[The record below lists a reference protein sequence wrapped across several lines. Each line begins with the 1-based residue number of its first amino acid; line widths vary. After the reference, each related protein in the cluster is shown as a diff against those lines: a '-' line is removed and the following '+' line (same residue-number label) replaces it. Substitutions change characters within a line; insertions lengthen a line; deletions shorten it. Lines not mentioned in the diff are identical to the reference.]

1 MTSGKPNAAGAPIE
15 MAVFD
20 GWRSL
25 TAAVYLAIVGYGVL
39 VGIPVISTAWVT
51 LLGFTETQVGRV
63 AGADLGGLSIGSVI
77 AAMLAAKMNRQL
89 LVFIAIGITVAANLL
104 CLLTVDYAPVLL
116 LRLLAGIGSGIYTGV
131 AVATLGATS
140 KPARALNLLLF
151 VFAFSQ
157 ALEMKFL
164 PMLSMNGIYWVFIVC
179 NLIGLPLLR
188 WLPARPAQID
198 PTLLESGLA
207 DSARGS
213 GKGGEGAP
221 GLLAGVPRRAPW
233 LVLIAVGFSYINI
246 GAYWTYIELA
256 SQASPDADPQWVS
269 QSLVWASFC
278 SIVGCLVATVISD
291 RFGLARPLL
300 VTMFCHA
307 IIVGMLAFGI
317 TDANI
322 FISLFSFNFLW
333 IFIDVYQMATIANVD
348 KTGRYVA
355 LVPGAQG
362 FGQII
367 GPNIAASLLALN
379 MGYAPVFIM
388 CGAASLVGMFIYAY
402 MYVGLRRDIPAL
414 ADAS

>member
-1 MTSGKPNAAGAPIE
+1 MTSEQPKEAAAPID

-25 TAAVYLAIVGYGVL
+25 TAAIYLAIIGYGVL

-77 AAMLAAKMNRQL
+77 AALLAAKMNRQL
-89 LVFIAIGITVAANLL
+89 LVFIAIGITVAANVL
-104 CLLTVDYAPVLL
+104 CLLTVDYAAVLL
-116 LRLLAGIGSGIYTGV
+116 LRLMAGIGSGIYTGV

-157 ALEMKFL
+157 ALELYFL
-164 PMLSMNGIYWVFIVC
+164 PILSMNGIYWVFIVC
-179 NLIGLPLLR
+179 NIIGLPLLR
-188 WLPARPAQID
+188 WLPARPARID
-198 PTLLESGLA
+198 PVLLESGLA
-207 DSARGS
+207 DSARGA

-307 IIVGMLAFGI
+307 VIVGMLAFGI

-348 KTGRYVA
+348 KSGRYVA

-388 CGAASLVGMFIYAY
+388 CGVASLVGMFIYAY
-402 MYVGLRRDIPAL
+402 MYIGLRRDIPAL